1 MKISVIIPSYKPQ
14 EYLWQCLDS
23 LCNQTIPKENFEII
37 LVLNGCKEPYD
48 EQIKAYIDKHT
59 IINWNYIQTDI
70 PGVSNARNVA
80 LDVAHGEYVT
90 FIDDDDYVSES
101 YLEKL
106 LDAALPNQISVA
118 RPQAFYDE
126 TGDIWDRYPI
136 AVLYEKYQGAQ
147 NVAFRDVR
155 KFFSGPVMKLYH
167 ISVIGNRR
175 FNTRFKIGED
185 VLFNYLISD
194 KIKRVNF
201 THRDAVYFRRFR
213 EDSVLLS
220 GRSRKERIANNCRL
234 IKEILKIYLSGPF
247 RYSMALLLRT
257 CMGLC
262 YSAIMSLRIK

>member
-14 EYLWQCLDS
+14 KYLWQCLDS
-23 LCNQTIPKENFEII
+23 LCGQTFPKEDFEII

-48 EQIKAYIDKHT
+48 EQIKAYIEEHSN
-59 IINWNYIQTDI
+59 INWNYIQTGV

-80 LDVAHGEYVT
+80 LDVAQGEYVT

-106 LDAALPNQISVA
+106 FDSALPNRISIA

-126 TGDIWDRYPI
+126 TGKIWDRYPI
-136 AVLYEKYQGAQ
+136 AILYEKYQGAQ
-147 NVAFRDVR
+147 NVAFWDVR
-155 KFFSGPVMKLYH
+155 KFFSGPWAKLYP
-167 ISVIGNRR
+167 ISVIANRR
-175 FNTRFKIGED
+175 FNTKFKVGED

-220 GRSRKERIANNCRL
+220 GRSLKEKIVNNCRL
-234 IKEILKIYLSGPF
+234 IKEVIKIYLASPC
-247 RYSMALLLRT
+247 RYSFALLLRT
-257 CMGLC
+257 CLGLC
-262 YSAIMSLRIK
+262 YSAIMTLRIK